1 LQLTRRAADYQWQP
15 DGGIMFRGTKLKY
28 AKSVQLIDYALRMNI
43 QPIAGHAAAA
53 FVLGSII
60 GPRLAFA
67 GGLDQATQAATTFKI
82 WLYSFIGIVAVC
94 ILLWKGTECMAD
106 RAHWS
111 EFGVLSAKV
120 AAVGSVVGVL
130 APYLWNMFS

>member
-1 LQLTRRAADYQWQP
+1 
-15 DGGIMFRGTKLKY
+15 MFYEIKFKY
-28 AKSVQLIDYALRMNI
+28 VKSVQLKFDAFRVNARSIVR
-43 QPIAGHAAAA
+43 HAVGA
-53 FVLGSII
+53 FLLGSII
-60 GPRLAFA
+60 GPQLAFS
-67 GGLDQATQAATTFKI
+67 GGLEQATQGATNFKI
-82 WLYSFIGIVAVC
+82 WLYGFIGTVAVC

>member
-1 LQLTRRAADYQWQP
+1 
-15 DGGIMFRGTKLKY
+15 MFREIKLKY
-28 AKSVQLIDYALRMNI
+28 VKSVQLNYDALCINMPRFT
-43 QPIAGHAAAA
+43 GHAVAV

-60 GPRLAFA
+60 GPHLAFA
-67 GGLDQATQAATTFKI
+67 GGLDQATQAATMFKI